1 MAGKAKTKP
10 ITKPKKIDIKPDIL
24 SGIDLDDMIF
34 RLGEAENN
42 IENVIINVDSKIAE
56 ITERVEKVEARLGI
70 G

>member
-1 MAGKAKTKP
+1 MAGETA
-10 ITKPKKIDIKPDIL
+10 IKPKIKPKEIDIKPDIL
-24 SGIDLDDMIF
+24 KGIDLDDMIF

>member
-1 MAGKAKTKP
+1 
-10 ITKPKKIDIKPDIL
+10 
-24 SGIDLDDMIF
+24 MIF